1 MICRPIP
8 DIWTEDHPSSSRG
21 RHLSPTQIRRAGP
34 SPEDRW
40 PVCARAIRRRPKKG
54 QKVGSLIL
62 DHKGE
67 AQCYC
72 RCKDETGRHRWDH
85 ADLAHDG
92 KCFFCGKKL

>member
-40 PVCARAIRRRPKKG
+40 PVCVRAIRYASGKRKG
-54 QKVGSLIL
+54 QVVLTA
-62 DHKGE
+62 KGE
-67 AQCYC
+67 PSCFC
-72 RCKDETGRHRWDH
+72 ECIDSTGRHRYDH
-85 ADLAHDG
+85 EDLTG
-92 KCFFCGKKL
+92 KGLCFWCGERL